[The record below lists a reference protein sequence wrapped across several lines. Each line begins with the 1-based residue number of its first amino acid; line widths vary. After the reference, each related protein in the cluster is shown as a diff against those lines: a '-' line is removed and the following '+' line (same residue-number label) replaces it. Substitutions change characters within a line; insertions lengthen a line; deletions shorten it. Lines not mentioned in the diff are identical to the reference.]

1 MSETFATLGYK
12 QRTSG
17 SFLLYNTYICRPF
30 AMTNS
35 RPSLHTALS
44 PALLHLYD
52 LNHAIVVIID
62 VLRATSTI
70 ATALYNG
77 AKCVIPVDSVAKCI
91 ELGRQIDG
99 ITAGE
104 RDGMIAEGL
113 QHGNSPF
120 EYPTSFIGGK
130 TLVLTTTNGTKLL
143 HMALDRGAG
152 QIITGSF
159 ANLTAVS
166 DYLLAQ
172 HLPVVLACAAWKDRV
187 NIEDLLFAGAVINK
201 VKEKFHIN
209 CDSTQIAETLY
220 LDAQKDLYE
229 FMKAKNASHYQRLS
243 GYGLEKDIRYCL
255 TPDMAPVLPLYENGK
270 LITLPS
276 F

>member
-1 MSETFATLGYK
+1 MEIHFGEINMA
-12 QRTSG
+12 
-17 SFLLYNTYICRPF
+17 NP
-30 AMTNS
+30 
-35 RPSLHTALS
+35 RPSLYTALS

-52 LNHAIVVIID
+52 VSNAVVVIID

-113 QHGNSPF
+113 KHGNSPF
-120 EYPTSFIGGK
+120 EYPRTFVGGK

-152 QIITGSF
+152 QIVTGSF
-159 ANLTAVS
+159 PNLGAVCS
-166 DYLLAQ
+166 YLLAQ
-172 HLPVVLACAAWKDRV
+172 NQPVVLACAAWKDRI
-187 NIEDLLFAGAVINK
+187 NIEDLLFAGAVIRQ
-201 VKEKFHIN
+201 VKDHFSIN
-209 CDSTQIAETLY
+209 CDSSQIAEALY
-220 LDAQKDLYE
+220 LDARGDLFE
-229 FMKAKNASHYQRLS
+229 FMKAKNASHYHRLN

-255 TPDMAPVLPLYENGK
+255 TPDVAPVLPLYENGK
-270 LITLPS
+270 LIVL
-276 F
+276 

>member
-1 MSETFATLGYK
+1 MT
-12 QRTSG
+12 TSK
-17 SFLLYNTYICRPF
+17 PD
-30 AMTNS
+30 
-35 RPSLHTALS
+35 LHTALS

-52 LNHAIVVIID
+52 VNHAIVVIID

-113 QHGNSPF
+113 AHGNSPF
-120 EYPTSFIGGK
+120 EYPREFVGGK

-152 QIITGSF
+152 QIVTGSF
-159 ANLTAVS
+159 PNLDAVCR
-166 DYLLAQ
+166 YLVAQ
-172 HLPVVLACAAWKDRV
+172 HQPVVLGCAAWKDRV
-187 NIEDLLFAGAVINK
+187 NLEDMLFCGAVIHR
-201 VKEKFHIN
+201 VKSHFSMN
-209 CDSTQIAETLY
+209 CDSSQIAETVY
-220 LDAQKDLYE
+220 LEAKGDLFG
-229 FMKAKNASHYQRLS
+229 FMKTKDASHYHRLS

-255 TPDMAPVLPLYENGK
+255 TPDVANVLPLYENGK
-270 LITLPS
+270 LIVL
-276 F
+276 

>member
-1 MSETFATLGYK
+1 MSKTK
-12 QRTSG
+12 
-17 SFLLYNTYICRPF
+17 
-30 AMTNS
+30 
-35 RPSLHTALS
+35 PSLFTAQS

-52 LNHAIVVIID
+52 VNHAIVVIID

-70 ATALYNG
+70 ATALHNG

-113 QHGNSPF
+113 EHGNSPF
-120 EYPTSFIGGK
+120 EYPREFVGGK

-159 ANLTAVS
+159 PNLSSVCR
-166 DYLLAQ
+166 YLIDQ
-172 HLPVVLACAAWKDRV
+172 NQPVVLGCAAWKDRV
-187 NIEDLLFAGAVINK
+187 NIEDMLFAGAVISQIKDN
-201 VKEKFHIN
+201 FFIN
-209 CDSTQIAETLY
+209 CDSSQIAETVY
-220 LDAQKDLYE
+220 QDAQSDLFA
-229 FMKAKNASHYQRLS
+229 FMQAKNASHYQRLM

-255 TPDMAPVLPLYENGK
+255 TPDVANVLPMYENGK
-270 LITLPS
+270 LIVL
-276 F
+276 

>member
-1 MSETFATLGYK
+1 MS
-12 QRTSG
+12 TSK
-17 SFLLYNTYICRPF
+17 
-30 AMTNS
+30 
-35 RPSLHTALS
+35 PSLFTALS

-52 LNHAIVVIID
+52 VNHAIVVIID

-70 ATALYNG
+70 TTALFNG

-91 ELGRQIDG
+91 ELGKQIDG

-120 EYPTSFIGGK
+120 EYPREFIGGR

-159 ANLTAVS
+159 PNLKAVCH
-166 DYLLAQ
+166 YLIAQ
-172 HLPVVLACAAWKDRV
+172 DQPVVLACAAWKDRV
-187 NIEDLLFAGAVINK
+187 NLEDMLFAGAVINQ
-201 VKEKFHIN
+201 VRDHFSIN
-209 CDSTQIAETLY
+209 CDSSQIAGTVY
-220 LDAQKDLYE
+220 QDARNDLFG
-229 FMKAKNASHYQRLS
+229 FMQSKNASHYHRLM

-255 TPDMAPVLPLYENGK
+255 TPDIAPVLPLYENGK
-270 LITLPS
+270 LLVL
-276 F
+276 

>member
-1 MSETFATLGYK
+1 
-12 QRTSG
+12 
-17 SFLLYNTYICRPF
+17 
-30 AMTNS
+30 MTNS
-35 RPSLHTALS
+35 KPVLHTALS

-104 RDGMIAEGL
+104 RDGKIAEGL
-113 QHGNSPF
+113 EHGNSPF
-120 EYPTSFIGGK
+120 EYPREFVGGK

-159 ANLTAVS
+159 PNLSAVCQ
-166 DYLLAQ
+166 YLLSQ
-172 HLPVVLACAAWKDRV
+172 NQPVVLGCAAWKDRV
-187 NIEDLLFAGAVINK
+187 NIEDLLFAGAVINQ
-201 VKEKFHIN
+201 VKQHFYIN
-209 CDSTQIAETLY
+209 CDSSQIAESLY
-220 LDAQKDLYE
+220 LEAKSDLYE
-229 FMKAKNASHYQRLS
+229 FMKNKNASHYHRLS
-243 GYGLEKDIRYCL
+243 NYGLEKDIRYCL
-255 TPDMAPVLPLYENGK
+255 TPNGADVLPLYENGK
-270 LITLPS
+270 LIIL
-276 F
+276 